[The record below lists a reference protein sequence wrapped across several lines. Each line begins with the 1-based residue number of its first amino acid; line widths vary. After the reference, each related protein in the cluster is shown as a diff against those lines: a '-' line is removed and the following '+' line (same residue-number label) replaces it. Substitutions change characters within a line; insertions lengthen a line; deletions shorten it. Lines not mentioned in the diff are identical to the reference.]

1 MKKTTA
7 TKTKRSVKPSI
18 SVFETS
24 KDLKNAV
31 LIISLLGN
39 FFILSLWIVLNTT
52 SYYDSVLFNFFI
64 NR

>member
-1 MKKTTA
+1 MKKTPA
-7 TKTKRSVKPSI
+7 TKTKRSVKPPL

-24 KDLKNAV
+24 KDLRSAV

-39 FFILSLWIVLNTT
+39 FFVLSLWIVLNTT
-52 SYYDSVLFNFFI
+52 SHYDSALFNFFI

>member
-1 MKKTTA
+1 
-7 TKTKRSVKPSI
+7 
-18 SVFETS
+18 VFETS

-39 FFILSLWIVLNTT
+39 FFVLSLWIVLNTT